1 MIRNRTTFLLLWL
14 AIIALSASAAPLKTF
29 TIETEGGTITATQ
42 DIPPVFLGEYVPLS
56 NSSTPGAL
64 SLKKGR
70 GFVSRHWSIKRESL
84 KKFTWGVVV
93 KDGKIDS
100 VKITPANAQYKPYT
114 QMRLILQYEDGTLE
128 AMRMY
133 LAESEQYGTR
143 VVIGRFV
150 KAKTK

>member
-1 MIRNRTTFLLLWL
+1 MFLLLWL
-14 AIIALSASAAPLKTF
+14 STIAFSASAAPLKTF
-29 TIETEGGTITATQ
+29 AIETEGGTIIATQ
-42 DIPPVFLGEYVPLS
+42 DIPPVFFGEYVPLS

-70 GFVSRHWSIKRESL
+70 GFVSHYWSIKRESR

-100 VKITPANAQYKPYT
+100 ETITPANVKYKPYT

-133 LAESEQYGTR
+133 RAESEQFGMR

-150 KAKTK
+150 KAKTKK